1 MYNPVNKKIII
12 SKYVFVDEKSSW
24 DWTAQ
29 SYVPMALGK
38 DHMNEVQRSQKC
50 DPQTRNHIDDEQRN
64 EECDPQLENLRPQRN
79 KRLP

>member
-1 MYNPVNKKIII
+1 
-12 SKYVFVDEKSSW
+12 
-24 DWTAQ
+24 
-29 SYVPMALGK
+29 MALGK